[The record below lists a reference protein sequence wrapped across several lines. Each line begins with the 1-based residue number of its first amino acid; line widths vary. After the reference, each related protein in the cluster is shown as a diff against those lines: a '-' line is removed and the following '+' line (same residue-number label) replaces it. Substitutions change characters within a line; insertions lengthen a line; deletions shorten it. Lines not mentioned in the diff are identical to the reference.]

1 MANEER
7 PSLLAISTAIRASM
21 VRSNTGNKINTVDQ
35 GARMGGRIER
45 YHWAVCGQSL
55 LVKEAID
62 SGKSREYDQF
72 TRRNRRM
79 ITQLKEEVSV

>member
-35 GARMGGRIER
+35 GQELEGESNDPSWLWASDSRR
-45 YHWAVCGQSL
+45 HWITRTLTSGSTGNGLPPATV
-55 LVKEAID
+55 LV
-62 SGKSREYDQF
+62 YQW
-72 TRRNRRM
+72 
-79 ITQLKEEVSV
+79 